1 MGVFMSFRFTSKTLS
16 GAAAMVAF
24 GASLAAAQSGPTS
37 TRRIPISKEA
47 GGEVTTTP
55 KTDTITLYKTD
66 TLRLTNTV
74 TKVDTVTNTV
84 TNTVTKVDTVTV
96 APAVSSTSVKVT
108 VSTYQPKPMEVPV

>member
-1 MGVFMSFRFTSKTLS
+1 VKLRKLARFLSARVVVRGGKARTTSMGVFMSFRFTSKTLS

-47 GGEVTTTP
+47 GGEVSTTTTT

-74 TKVDTVTNTV
+74 T
-84 TNTVTKVDTVTV
+84 
-96 APAVSSTSVKVT
+96 
-108 VSTYQPKPMEVPV
+108 

>member
-1 MGVFMSFRFTSKTLS
+1 MSFRFTSKTLS
-16 GAAAMVAF
+16 GAAAMVAI

-47 GGEVTTTP
+47 GGEVTTTTP

-66 TLRLTNTV
+66 TLRLTNTI

-84 TNTVTKVDTVTV
+84 TNSATANAEQACEYGGDT
-96 APAVSSTSVKVT
+96 
-108 VSTYQPKPMEVPV
+108 YM